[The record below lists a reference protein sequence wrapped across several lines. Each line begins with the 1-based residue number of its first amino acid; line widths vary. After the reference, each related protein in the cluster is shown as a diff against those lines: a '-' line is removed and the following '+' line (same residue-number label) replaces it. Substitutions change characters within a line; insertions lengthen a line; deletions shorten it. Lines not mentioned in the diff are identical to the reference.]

1 MNIRVFSAFLQD
13 RRAIVTIAEFKASSG
28 ECGGIRFRPTSM
40 VPIKAAPAGP

>member
-28 ECGGIRFRPTSM
+28 ECGGHTLPTN
-40 VPIKAAPAGP
+40 IHGAD